1 MEDDVQVEGRIVEKP
16 NLAAA
21 EKMKKVTDPLTT
33 AKSVKL
39 HYLTWTP
46 SRKRK
51 CEEDDDLPKQRPG
64 SQSRKKAAPQ
74 RKNCQPITAF
84 LTMKKDA
91 RSYLREQDCPSKEKD
106 GMAPPVGIFGGLYR
120 T

>member
-1 MEDDVQVEGRIVEKP
+1 
-16 NLAAA
+16 
-21 EKMKKVTDPLTT
+21 MKEVTDPLTT
-33 AKSVKL
+33 AKSVKF
-39 HYLTWTP
+39 HYLTCMP
-46 SRKRK
+46 CRKRK
-51 CEEDDDLPKQRPG
+51 CEEDNNLPKQRPG

-106 GMAPPVGIFGGLYR
+106 GVAQPPATITV
-120 T
+120 